1 MPLRIKID
9 FSLAEKNLAI
19 RFQFFFLNIF
29 YIKIIL
35 HDISF
40 LSNDI
45 IAKESCNEGKCLNER
60 GGEEEEGEEDT
71 ELRAEENRA
80 VKSDHYPSDVS

>member
-1 MPLRIKID
+1 MRFD
-9 FSLAEKNLAI
+9 SSFSS
-19 RFQFFFLNIF
+19 RFLNIF

-45 IAKESCNEGKCLNER
+45 IAKESCNEGKCLNE
-60 GGEEEEGEEDT
+60 GEEEEEDT

>member
-1 MPLRIKID
+1 M
-9 FSLAEKNLAI
+9 
-19 RFQFFFLNIF
+19 NIF

-35 HDISF
+35 DDISF

-45 IAKESCNEGKCLNER
+45 IAKESCNEGKCLNE
-60 GGEEEEGEEDT
+60 GEEEEEDT

-80 VKSDHYPSDVS
+80 VKSDHYPTLVNHYSYRDLGHGMVS

>member
-1 MPLRIKID
+1 MRFD
-9 FSLAEKNLAI
+9 SSFSS
-19 RFQFFFLNIF
+19 RFLNIF
-29 YIKIIL
+29 LNIKIIL
-35 HDISF
+35 DDISF